1 MKVLEDKN
9 YIYVYV
15 LQYKVIS
22 SQVLVLKILMT
33 MKKSGKKKS
42 GGLSPYTAVTLA
54 SSGSVSLENLLY
66 IQKSASIEGGFQKC
80 GISPVLLHQDLWDLW
95 TSALAPTTPFINEI
109 RNPLWI

>member
-1 MKVLEDKN
+1 MYMCV
-9 YIYVYV
+9 
-15 LQYKVIS
+15 QYKVIS

-33 MKKSGKKKS
+33 MKKSG
-42 GGLSPYTAVTLA
+42 GLSPYTAVTLA
-54 SSGSVSLENLLY
+54 SSGSMSLENLLY

-80 GISPVLLHQDLWDLW
+80 GIPPVLLHQDLWDLW

>member
-33 MKKSGKKKS
+33 MKKSGKKKRKVV
-42 GGLSPYTAVTLA
+42 A
-54 SSGSVSLENLLY
+54 
-66 IQKSASIEGGFQKC
+66 C
-80 GISPVLLHQDLWDLW
+80 LHILQ
-95 TSALAPTTPFINEI
+95 
-109 RNPLWI
+109 

>member
-1 MKVLEDKN
+1 MYMCV
-9 YIYVYV
+9 
-15 LQYKVIS
+15 QYKVIS

-33 MKKSGKKKS
+33 MKKSGKKKKKS